1 MAGTKITLEQMI
13 EKCSKLTHSNFTGDV
28 FEFTTLAGRY
38 SKNFFQES
46 FDKQSF
52 NGNKWKPRESRWG
65 KKFTHPILYDTG
77 TLEGSIANEPQSSRG
92 FNRDIKSETSSGLSE
107 KSKRRV
113 DGKFVHKRYSAGY
126 LIKTHE
132 VSRAIRGK
140 RGFSHKSKGYA
151 AVHNTDPRVSPYTV
165 NQYSTRK
172 PVQRQFIGFSRELDD
187 YVNNYLIKNVLL
199 RSFPV

>member
-13 EKCSKLTHSNFTGDV
+13 EKCEKLTFLSFSHDV

-65 KKFTHPILYDTG
+65 ERFTHPILYDTG
-77 TLEGSIANEPQSSRG
+77 TLKESIRNIPQATPG
-92 FNRDIKSETSSGLSE
+92 YNPENKSETIGYPGG

-113 DGKFVHKRYSAGY
+113 DGKFVHQRYSAGY
-126 LIKTHE
+126 LIKTNE

-151 AVHNTDPRVSPYTV
+151 AVHNTDPRISPYTV

-187 YVNNYLIKNVLL
+187 YVNNDLIKNVLL

>member
-13 EKCSKLTHSNFTGDV
+13 EKCEKLTFSSFSHDV

-65 KKFTHPILYDTG
+65 KRFTHPILYDTG
-77 TLEGSIANEPQSSRG
+77 TLKESIYNEPQSSRG
-92 FNRDIKSETSSGLSE
+92 YNLENKSETASGE
-107 KSKRRV
+107 IGKSKRKV
-113 DGKFVHKRYSAGY
+113 NGKFVYKQYYAKY
-126 LIKTHE
+126 AIKTHE

-151 AVHNTDPRVSPYTV
+151 AVHNTDPRISPYTV

-187 YVNNYLIKNVLL
+187 YVNNDLIKNVLL